1 MRELDEIF
9 VRNEIRKILSEQ
21 LEDVTWGD
29 LVPPSADEFY
39 NTFIGP
45 FVDVFKVAQ
54 VAVKDVAAGTLTT
67 IESAFTFN
75 PEKQKQ
81 LMDKF
86 RSDRE
91 KYKGEMKT
99 AMSSTVEA
107 LSSPDAQLI
116 MFMMNPGVYLG
127 GVLGKEVAETAEP
140 VTEFLGD
147 KFGNMGKMMG
157 LGSGYIPAKAQAGD
171 KGPIRGIMDDL
182 KNLFFGPDMGLTT
195 ANMGVRTGQSEG
207 LDEIDELEMILRE
220 GEEEKKDV
228 DFNDSE
234 MEEMAADWLENSGAG
249 EKIGGYADDIIAN
262 KKAEV
267 EAVKAQYGE
276 MLEGLNAV
284 TQAKSL
290 DELFQLIPPLAQA
303 GIDLQPQAAETEKAI
318 QEQKDIIAA
327 GGEEAEKILEDLKQL
342 PDGGAI
348 PDDAPPE
355 AWDPIIEQGV
365 IAAAFG
371 DVVTQAKQQSLGE
384 LIGFVAEM
392 PRADLE
398 TIAKTGP
405 KGKEFA
411 DIILGLEEDLLSM

>member
-1 MRELDEIF
+1 
-9 VRNEIRKILSEQ
+9 
-21 LEDVTWGD
+21 
-29 LVPPSADEFY
+29 
-39 NTFIGP
+39 
-45 FVDVFKVAQ
+45 
-54 VAVKDVAAGTLTT
+54 
-67 IESAFTFN
+67 
-75 PEKQKQ
+75 
-81 LMDKF
+81 
-86 RSDRE
+86 
-91 KYKGEMKT
+91 
-99 AMSSTVEA
+99 
-107 LSSPDAQLI
+107 
-116 MFMMNPGVYLG
+116 MN
-127 GVLGKEVAETAEP
+127 A
-140 VTEFLGD
+140 
-147 KFGNMGKMMG
+147 
-157 LGSGYIPAKAQAGD
+157 
-171 KGPIRGIMDDL
+171 
-182 KNLFFGPDMGLTT
+182 
-195 ANMGVRTGQSEG
+195 
-207 LDEIDELEMILRE
+207 
-220 GEEEKKDV
+220 
-228 DFNDSE
+228 
-234 MEEMAADWLENSGAG
+234 
-249 EKIGGYADDIIAN
+249 
-262 KKAEV
+262 
-267 EAVKAQYGE
+267 
-276 MLEGLNAV
+276 
-284 TQAKSL
+284 QAKSL